1 MKTLARSL
9 FLFVLFVSAC
19 KPLPPFHQNTMPN
32 DSGKIAKAVD
42 RVTLPPAG
50 PANGTGEPLVVFQG
64 ANPRDRKSVV

>member
-42 RVTLPPAG
+42 REIGRAHV
-50 PANGTGEPLVVFQG
+50 
-64 ANPRDRKSVV
+64 